1 MFMKKGIFGV
11 VSVIVVVVIVCVI
24 CFTVGDKANEYISR
38 LNDRGF
44 EVEKI
49 AITDEMKDMG
59 IKWAVHATG
68 FYIYYAQY
76 VDVYAFTKEK
86 DAKAFYDMMR
96 TQHSTRNLHI
106 DGDVVLHGSE
116 YGLMAAKK

>member
-1 MFMKKGIFGV
+1 MFMKKGIFGI
-11 VSVIVVVVIVCVI
+11 VSVITVVVIVCVI

-59 IKWAVHATG
+59 IKWAVSATG
-68 FYIYYAQY
+68 LLSGIQH
-76 VDVYAFTKEK
+76 VDVYAFAKEK

>member
-1 MFMKKGIFGV
+1 MKKGIFGI

-24 CFTVGDKANEYISR
+24 CFTVGDKANGYIRR

-44 EVEKI
+44 KVEKI

-68 FYIYYAQY
+68 FFLYGVHY

-106 DGDVVLHGSE
+106 DGNVVLHGSE
-116 YGLMAAKK
+116 YGIMAAKK